1 MDQPEQTSP
10 PGGGAAQAMPEKAG
24 HTITTERA
32 LKLLSEGDIE
42 LHGLLPWSSN
52 YTFFVTV
59 THGELK
65 AAAVYKPCRGERPLW
80 DFPEGTLAMREVAA
94 FAVSEALGWGLVPP
108 TVLRDGPHGAG
119 MVQLYMD
126 VDHEQHYFTFGER
139 HVEEARRIAV
149 FDVLIN
155 NADRKA
161 GHVLEDARGQVWA
174 IDHGVCFSPEPKLR
188 SVIWDFAGQPVP
200 PDILDDLRALRDQM
214 DEHAKFVQVLERL
227 LDPQEVEALRH
238 RLELLIKRRRFPQ
251 PSSERHYPW
260 PPI

>member
-1 MDQPEQTSP
+1 MDEPEQTSP
-10 PGGGAAQAMPEKAG
+10 PGGGASQ
-24 HTITTERA
+24 TISTECA

-59 THGELK
+59 SDGELK

-108 TVLRDGPHGAG
+108 TVLRDGPHGTG

-161 GHVLEDARGQVWA
+161 GHVLEDAHGQVWA

-200 PDILDDLRALRDQM
+200 PDILDDLRALRDKM
-214 DEHAKFVQVLERL
+214 DKRAELVRVLEHL

-238 RLELLIKRRRFPQ
+238 RLELLVKRRRFPQ